1 MDPRTPPGFASGQR
15 VIQQEH
21 KLLFRGVFPYKVA
34 CNTVVLEV

>member
-1 MDPRTPPGFASGQR
+1 MDPPWIRRGQR